1 MTALGDGDQ
10 VLAMFLKGLELYQ
23 GTQLDKAA
31 MQFQNSMQA
40 APTFTPSRLYM
51 GAVLAE
57 ANKHKEA
64 AGLLQSA
71 ATTPPNASL
80 ALMAGEEWLKAG
92 QPQLAVT
99 PLELAAQ
106 QPNADA
112 RAQRSL
118 GVAYILSGRAS
129 DAATTLSPYLDGHPT
144 DTTAL
149 LAALYSTYAR
159 HLPAAQSATLTV
171 DRTNMAKW
179 SKAYAA
185 AKAPLQSLVTA
196 WAKYVQELK

>member
-1 MTALGDGDQ
+1 
-10 VLAMFLKGLELYQ
+10 
-23 GTQLDKAA
+23 
-31 MQFQNSMQA
+31 
-40 APTFTPSRLYM
+40 M

-71 ATTPPNASL
+71 ATTPPDAAL

-99 PLELAAQ
+99 PLKLAVQ
-106 QPNADA
+106 QPNVDA
-112 RAQRSL
+112 RARRSL

-129 DAATTLSPYLDGHPT
+129 DAASALSQYLDGHPT
-144 DTTAL
+144 DATAL

-159 HLPAAQSATLTV
+159 HLPSAQAATLV
-171 DRTNMAKW
+171 ADRANMAKW
-179 SKAYAA
+179 SKAYLAT
-185 AKAPLQSLVTA
+185 KAPLQSLVTA
-196 WAKYVQELK
+196 WAKYVQQLK